1 MADKDY
7 YELLGVARSAD
18 ADAIK
23 KAYRS
28 LALKY
33 HPDRNP
39 GDKKAEET
47 FKAINSAYD
56 VLSDPKKR
64 SLYDEFGEV
73 ALRDGFNVDQYR
85 QYQSAFGG
93 AGGAGGA
100 VNFEDLFGGAG
111 GARGGGPGTDYGSL
125 FEQFFGGGAGR
136 ANAGGGRRPQRPRPP
151 TKGHDL
157 EGEISIDLPT
167 AVRGGEVGLSVN
179 GTSITVKVPAGT
191 HDGHKLRLGGKGVPS
206 PGGLPGDLILTV
218 KVLEHP
224 SFWMV
229 GDDLHMRVPVSF
241 VEAWRGTKAKV
252 PTPQG
257 ELTVRIPPHTNS
269 GARLRL
275 RGKGIPG
282 TDQRGPTDLIAHI
295 EIVLPPSDSNLDD
308 VVLALD
314 VAYRSDPRGDLK
326 F

>member
-7 YELLGVARSAD
+7 YELLGVARTAD

-23 KAYRS
+23 KAYRA
-28 LALKY
+28 LAMKY

-64 SLYDEFGEV
+64 ALYDEFGEV
-73 ALRDGFNVDQYR
+73 ALREGFNADQYR

-93 AGGAGGA
+93 AGGQGGA
-100 VNFEDLFGGAG
+100 VNFEDIFGAG

-125 FEQFFGGGAGR
+125 FEQFFGGGGGR
-136 ANAGGGRRPQRPRPP
+136 AAPGGRRPPRQRAPA
-151 TKGHDL
+151 KGHDL

-179 GTSITVKVPAGT
+179 GTSITVKIPSGT
-191 HDGHKLRLGGKGVPS
+191 RDGHKLRLGGKGVPA
-206 PGGLPGDLILTV
+206 PGGVPGDLILTV

-224 SFWMV
+224 SFWV
-229 GDDLHMRVPVSF
+229 EGDDLHMRVPVSF
-241 VEAWRGTKAKV
+241 VEAWKGAKVKV

-275 RGKGIPG
+275 RGKGVPG
-282 TDQRGPTDLIAHI
+282 TDHREPSDLIAHV
-295 EIVLPPSDSNLDD
+295 EIVLPPNDAKLDETL
-308 VVLALD
+308 VVLEA
-314 VAYRSDPRGDLK
+314 AYSSDPRLELK

>member
-7 YELLGVARSAD
+7 YELLGVARGSD

-23 KAYRS
+23 KAYRT

-73 ALRDGFNVDQYR
+73 ALREGFNADQFR
-85 QYQSAFGG
+85 QYQS

-111 GARGGGPGTDYGSL
+111 GARGGGPGADYGSL
-125 FEQFFGGGAGR
+125 FEQFFGGGAAR
-136 ANAGGGRRPQRPRPP
+136 AGAGGGRRPQRPRAPA
-151 TKGHDL
+151 KGHDL

-167 AVRGGEVGLSVN
+167 AVRGGDVGLNVS
-179 GTSITVKVPAGT
+179 GTSITVKIPAGT
-191 HDGHKLRLGGKGVPS
+191 RDGHKLRLSGKGVPA

-218 KVLEHP
+218 KVLEHAA
-224 SFWMV
+224 FWML

-241 VEAWRGTKAKV
+241 VEAWRGAKVKV

-257 ELTVRIPPHTNS
+257 EITVRVPPNTNS

-275 RGKGIPG
+275 RGKGVPG
-282 TDQRGPTDLIAHI
+282 DDHREPTDLIAHI
-295 EIVLPPSDSNLDD
+295 EVVLPPADSKLDE
-308 VVLALD
+308 VIAALE
-314 VAYRSDPRGDLK
+314 VAYRTDPRGELK